1 MELEGVLAELRGSFE
16 SGRTRSLSWRQS
28 QLRALSDILHK
39 EEEGIFRVLKAD
51 LGKHQAEAYLHE
63 VGSSIKSLN
72 HAIKNV
78 KRWMAPTKAVVPMVA
93 FPTSA
98 EVLPEPLGVVLI
110 FSCWNFPIGLSLE
123 PLIGA
128 ISAGNAVVLK
138 PSELAPASS
147 NFLANN
153 ISKYLDNKAIKVIE
167 GGPDVG
173 EQLLEHKWDKI
184 FFTGSPRVG
193 RIVMTAAAKH
203 LTPVVLELGGKCPA
217 IFDSL
222 SSSRDRKMA
231 VERVVGGKWGPC
243 SGQTCIAIDYLLV
256 EEKFAPILVD
266 LLKET
271 IRRFFVRPDYISRI
285 INRQNFERLS
295 NLLKD
300 PSVAASIVHGG
311 SLDSEKLS
319 IEPTILIDPPLDA
332 EIMTEEIFGPLLPII
347 TLKKIEESIEF
358 IRARPKPLVIYG
370 FTNDEKLK
378 RRIIAETSS
387 GAVVFNDAIIQ
398 YLLETIPFGG
408 VGQSGFG
415 QYHGKFSFDIFSH
428 GKAVAGR
435 TFLIEFSFR
444 YPPWNERKLQL
455 MRSIY
460 HFDYIGFLLCFLG
473 FK

>member
-1 MELEGVLAELRGSFE
+1 MELEGVLAELRESFE

-39 EEEGIFRVLKAD
+39 EEEDIFRALKAD
-51 LGKHQAEAYLHE
+51 LGKHKTEAYRDE
-63 VGSSIKSLN
+63 VGATIKSLN
-72 HAIKNV
+72 HALENV
-78 KRWMAPTKAVVPMVA
+78 KRWMAPTKVGVPMVA

-98 EVLPEPLGVVLI
+98 EVVPEPLGVVLI
-110 FSCWNFPIGLSLE
+110 FSSWNIPIGLSLE

-128 ISAGNAVVLK
+128 ISAGNAVLLK

-153 ISKYLDNKAIKVIE
+153 VSKYLDNKAIKVIG

-222 SSSRDRKMA
+222 SSSRERKMA

-243 SGQTCIAIDYLLV
+243 CGQACIAIDYMLV
-256 EEKFAPILVD
+256 EDKFAPILVD

-271 IRRFFVRPDYISRI
+271 IRKFFVKPDYISRVV
-285 INRQNFERLS
+285 NKQNFERLS

-311 SLDSEKLS
+311 SLDSEKLF

-347 TLKKIEESIEF
+347 TLKKIEESIQF
-358 IRARPKPLVIYG
+358 IRARPKPLVVYA

-378 RRIIAETSS
+378 RQIIAETSS
-387 GAVVFNDAIIQ
+387 GTVAFNDAIIQ

-415 QYHGKFSFDIFSH
+415 HYHGKFSFDVFSH
-428 GKAVAGR
+428 SKAVVRR
-435 TFLIEFSFR
+435 TFLTEFSFR
-444 YPPWNERKLQL
+444 NPPWNERKLQL
-455 MRSIY
+455 LRSIY
-460 HFDYIGFLLCFLG
+460 HFDYFQFLLYFLG